1 MNLKEKIKI
10 LESSKNKLEKKL
22 ERINENLNDYYFV
35 SNKFP
40 NLEIEK
46 CFLDKKLFLIKNCNV
61 FKSIDPNKIK
71 FTIKRSNYHS
81 YILFFYYLDEMNNK
95 ISNSEFNLISL
106 SIVKNGKIFVFDY
119 TNFIPEEIKNK
130 KDLKKKINR
139 KIIKLIYAHVLKFKS
154 TLDVKSYN
162 YEKFSELLMFA

>member
-1 MNLKEKIKI
+1 
-10 LESSKNKLEKKL
+10 
-22 ERINENLNDYYFV
+22 
-35 SNKFP
+35 
-40 NLEIEK
+40 
-46 CFLDKKLFLIKNCNV
+46 
-61 FKSIDPNKIK
+61 
-71 FTIKRSNYHS
+71 
-81 YILFFYYLDEMNNK
+81 MNNK